1 MDNPML
7 HPWLEFSPEEMR
19 SFGYRV
25 IDMLVEHFDQV
36 RDKPVT
42 RRASRI
48 SLERSLRE
56 PIPEQ
61 GTEVNEVLEQL
72 QQDVFCHIMHLDSP
86 RFFAFV
92 PSPSNFASVM
102 AETLATG
109 FNIFAGTWL
118 EASGPAQVEIV
129 TLDWLRQLCGMPD
142 TTGGLFVSGGSVA
155 NLTALATAR
164 HMRLRDTV
172 QNATVYFSDQTH
184 SSIERA
190 LHILGFD
197 STQMRN
203 IPCDDQ
209 FRIPLDILQHMV
221 NADRASGLQPFC
233 VVANAGTVN
242 TGAIDPLPELAR
254 FCREEGMWLHIDGAY
269 GAAAALSNQ
278 GKAWLQG
285 LEHADSLTLDPHKW
299 LFQPYEIG
307 CVLVRD
313 GQWLRETFHILPAY
327 LQDIASA
334 EHEVNFCDYGIQ
346 LTRKFNALK
355 LWMSLKIFGLAA
367 FRHAIERGIALA
379 EAAEAMLR
387 LSPRWEVVTPAQIGI
402 VTFRYVV
409 PGYNDAALD
418 SLNHLLL
425 ERMMVDGF
433 AMLSSTVLRGK
444 TVLRLCTINPRAREA
459 DIQETLARLERFAEG
474 IHL

>member
-299 LFQPYEIG
+299 LFSPMKSAACWCATVNG
-307 CVLVRD
+307 CAKPF
-313 GQWLRETFHILPAY
+313 TFCPPISRTSPAPNMK
-327 LQDIASA
+327 ST
-334 EHEVNFCDYGIQ
+334 F
-346 LTRKFNALK
+346 
-355 LWMSLKIFGLAA
+355 
-367 FRHAIERGIALA
+367 AI
-379 EAAEAMLR
+379 M
-387 LSPRWEVVTPAQIGI
+387 
-402 VTFRYVV
+402 
-409 PGYNDAALD
+409 GYN
-418 SLNHLLL
+418 
-425 ERMMVDGF
+425 
-433 AMLSSTVLRGK
+433 
-444 TVLRLCTINPRAREA
+444 
-459 DIQETLARLERFAEG
+459 
-474 IHL
+474 